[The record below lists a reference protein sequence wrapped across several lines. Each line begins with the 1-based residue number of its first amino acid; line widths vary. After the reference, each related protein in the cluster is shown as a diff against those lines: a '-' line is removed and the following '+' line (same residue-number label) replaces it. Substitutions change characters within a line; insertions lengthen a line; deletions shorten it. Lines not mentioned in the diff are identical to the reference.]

1 MDPSEKADSWES
13 LLRARDLAQELASG
27 TCKRPRASGPTPQE
41 AVGMVAAAA
50 EVEAAVAAAAAACK
64 RPRASGP
71 TTEYTSSL
79 SSFPSPE
86 CAAQGP
92 RDAARDEIFYA
103 GSPLTLTIAHHIAPI

>member
-50 EVEAAVAAAAAACK
+50 EVEDA

-103 GSPLTLTIAHHIAPI
+103 GSPLTLTIAHHSAPI